1 MESTASINDNLV
13 KIDNLVTALNYI
25 FEEIETR
32 KQEYT
37 NGEKI
42 EECLKGLVDSKMET
56 GSFVR
61 RVAQRVADDHW
72 WNIVR
77 DVEAST
83 RGNIESI
90 INQRIES
97 VVRHELERLGYTQQ
111 NTNQN

>member
-1 MESTASINDNLV
+1 MESTASLNDNLV

-37 NGEKI
+37 NAEKI
-42 EECLKGLVDSKMET
+42 EESLKSLVDSKMES
-56 GSFVR
+56 GIFVR
-61 RVAQRVADDHW
+61 WVAQRVADDYW

-77 DVEAST
+77 DVESNT
-83 RGNIESI
+83 RGSMEAI

-97 VVRHELERLGYTQQ
+97 VVRQQLERLGYTQQ
-111 NTNQN
+111 NTNQ